1 MDKVKGLRESITLNK
16 VAELGDLP
24 VVRLSAEIFSDP
36 SREIAYSVAVSDID
50 AYNKNLEHFR
60 KEIDEFRDIVK
71 QREDFI
77 LNLYHPIEE
86 EIVIEEPIEG
96 LPVEETPE
104 EELGLPET
112 PETPAP

>member
-36 SREIAYSVAVSDID
+36 SREIAYSVAVSDMD

-60 KEIDEFRDIVK
+60 KEIDEFRDIAK

-77 LNLYHPIEE
+77 LNLYHPIEIEE
-86 EIVIEEPIEG
+86 EIVED
-96 LPVEETPE
+96 LPVEEIPDE
-104 EELGLPET
+104 YLELPEV